1 MGIFTK
7 KDTNTI
13 TGEDKFKGWGNT
25 KEKVFESEAQ
35 KGAVTSAV
43 GGDLK
48 GKDFREFKRDVHKQ
62 KRLNRRALRKAERKG
77 IDPSEV
83 QMRGGEYKELTRRE
97 QDIEQ
102 YFKDVRKERT
112 ENVAEIALTAAA
124 VAGTGGAI
132 LGAGGAGTVG
142 AGATTAATGGATGG
156 AVGGSTTAIAGTGS
170 GGMGSIAGINASLA
184 PGALTGT
191 TAATGATGATT
202 AATAGTTAATTGIKT
217 GLKQAG
223 KKAAMGAIDNAMSG
237 GAQGGFQPDP
247 RVAQMQQQMAMM
259 QQQMNAVQT
268 PQFNFGQTPGF
279 QVPNYQPQ
287 QPFTM
292 PPPIAQPSYT
302 AASVYDPFL
311 M

>member
-7 KDTNTI
+7 KDTNTLS
-13 TGEDKFKGWGNT
+13 GEDKFKGWGNT
-25 KEKVFESEAQ
+25 KEKVFESEKQ
-35 KGAVTSAV
+35 QGAVTSAA

-48 GKDFREFKRDVHKQ
+48 GKDFREYKRDVHKQ

-83 QMRGGEYKELTRRE
+83 QMKGGEYKELSRRE

-102 YFKDVRKERT
+102 YFKDVRKERM
-112 ENVAEIALTAAA
+112 ENTAEIAA
-124 VAGTGGAI
+124 VAAGVAVTGGAI
-132 LGAGGAGTVG
+132 LGAGGGT
-142 AGATTAATGGATGG
+142 ATTAAVPAASGTVGGGSATGG
-156 AVGGSTTAIAGTGS
+156 LLTALNAVPTTTAGAGTV
-170 GGMGSIAGINASLA
+170 ASS
-184 PGALTGT
+184 
-191 TAATGATGATT
+191 
-202 AATAGTTAATTGIKT
+202 AGTTVATTGIKS

-223 KKAAMGAIDNAMSG
+223 KKAATGAIDNAMSG

-259 QQQMNAVQT
+259 QQQMNAAQT

-279 QVPNYQPQ
+279 QVPGYQPQ

-311 M
+311 Q

>member
-7 KDTNTI
+7 KDTNTL

-25 KEKVFESEAQ
+25 KEKVFESEGQ
-35 KGAVTSAV
+35 KGAVTRAA

-48 GKDFREFKRDVHKQ
+48 GKDFRKFKRDVHKQ

-83 QMRGGEYKELTRRE
+83 QMKGGSYKELSRRE
-97 QDIEQ
+97 EDIEQ

-132 LGAGGAGTVG
+132 LGAGGAG
-142 AGATTAATGGATGG
+142 AGTTAAATTASGG
-156 AVGGSTTAIAGTGS
+156 VGGGSAIGGTATIAGTGS

-191 TAATGATGATT
+191 TAATGATT
-202 AATAGTTAATTGIKT
+202 AATAGTTAATTGIKA